1 MQTIKDFL
9 YQTGKNLGIDTF
21 LKSIGPW
28 GTLFLAIVIG
38 LASLV
43 IVVMLIK
50 LCTSIDNDAIKI
62 VLILAISAVAVF
74 LFYVYIDGCIAVIN
88 KLGGL
93 KA

>member
-28 GTLFLAIVIG
+28 GTLILSIIIGIV
-38 LASLV
+38 A
-43 IVVMLIK
+43 
-50 LCTSIDNDAIKI
+50 
-62 VLILAISAVAVF
+62 LILVFTLLKQCAYIETTWLKLTLMLVLLGVSAFA
-74 LFYVYIDGCIAVIN
+74 FYVYVDGTISIID

-93 KA
+93 QA